1 MDGTISV
8 LLLIY
13 FILKSTVADYSCKSE
28 SGICSINRQNISASD
43 PFSVTRNNSSS
54 ITSLVIADGFMPEA
68 PHTIFTKYPEII
80 WFSISNTSLQELS
93 SDVFTNAFNLAFLV
107 ILDGFLTTL
116 HNGTFSYCVK
126 LQSLQVTDQ
135 QITSIDIMAFQEL
148 KSLQNLFL
156 NNNQLSSLHPLI
168 LSVLP
173 KLMYF
178 SIKNNLLTTI
188 DSQQF
193 VNNPTLYS
201 VMLSGNQIKTLPN
214 DLFQSQARLSSFYA
228 DHNQLVTVQSYGA
241 SYVDVSFNKLRN
253 FTISSG
259 ETTVHIENNFIRKII
274 CSNTN
279 LTVQRFYADNNLLTN
294 FQCIRDMV
302 NLTDLSIINNKMS
315 KPSKKV
321 FLKLGNL
328 VSFQMYNMTRFSS
341 VPAKIF
347 TPLSSLS
354 NLRVDR
360 LAAYKNFNITIPKLY
375 ILGLTTVTWNCTFLS
390 SVSSILK
397 SQRISLIFN
406 VGSDRSRCQ
415 L

>member
-1 MDGTISV
+1 MKGTKS
-8 LLLIY
+8 LIIV
-13 FILKSTVADYSCKSE
+13 FLILKSTEAVYNCKSQN
-28 SGICSINRQNISASD
+28 GICSIGGQNISASD
-43 PFSVTRNNSSS
+43 PFVISRDNISSVTFLI
-54 ITSLVIADGFMPEA
+54 ITDGSMPQVPA
-68 PHTIFTKYPEII
+68 TIFTKYPEIT
-80 WFSISNTSLQELS
+80 WFSIANTSLQEIS
-93 SDVFTNAFNLAFLV
+93 SNVFTNAFKLTSLL
-107 ILDGFLTTL
+107 IIEGYLTTL
-116 HNGTFSYCVK
+116 NNGTFSYCGK
-126 LQSLQVTDQ
+126 LQSLQVTNQ
-135 QITSIDIMAFQEL
+135 QITSIDIMAFQGL
-148 KSLQNLFL
+148 RSLQNLYL
-156 NNNQLSSLHPLI
+156 NDNQLSSLDPLI
-168 LSVLP
+168 LSILP

-178 SIKNNLLTTI
+178 SIENNLLTTI

-214 DLFQSQARLSSFYA
+214 DLFQSQASLSSFHA
-228 DHNQLVTVQSYGA
+228 DHNQMVTSQSYGA

-279 LTVQRFYADNNLLTN
+279 LTVQRLYADNNLLTN
-294 FQCIRDMV
+294 FLCIRDMV

-315 KPSKKV
+315 KPTKKP
-321 FLKLGNL
+321 FLKLTKL
-328 VSFQMYNMTRFSS
+328 RRFQMYNMTRFTS

-354 NLRVDR
+354 NLKVDR
-360 LAAYKNFNITIPKLY
+360 LAAYKNLNITIPKLS
-375 ILGLTTVTWNCTFLS
+375 ILGLTTVMWNCTYLS

-397 SQRISLIFN
+397 SQRISLTFN
-406 VGSDRSRCQ
+406 VASDRGRCQ